1 MDISDK
7 YYMQNYIIR
16 YICRITKKLIHPSN
30 KINVMKKASFLS
42 IAFICLAVAG
52 AKAQTYSTAVGAKF
66 YAGNGSIG
74 GINIR
79 HLTATHT
86 ALEGSLLFFSGA
98 VGLEGLYEYQAPIPG
113 AEGLQYF
120 VGGGGM
126 LAFGT
131 GRYNDNSTSFALR
144 LTGGV
149 DYKFADAPIDVSLGF
164 DPFFYLAPSTGS
176 NLSLGIGLRYVIK

>member
-1 MDISDK
+1 MK
-7 YYMQNYIIR
+7 
-16 YICRITKKLIHPSN
+16 
-30 KINVMKKASFLS
+30 KINLLFALILFT
-42 IAFICLAVAG
+42 VAG
-52 AKAQTYSTAVGAKF
+52 ASAQTYSTAIGAKF
-66 YAGNGSIG
+66 YTGNGSVG

-79 HLTATHT
+79 HSTAEHT
-86 ALEGSLLFFSGA
+86 ALEGSLLFFSGG
-98 VGLEGLYEYQAPIPG
+98 VGIEGLYEYQAPIAG
-113 AEGLQYF
+113 AEGLQYY

-126 LAFGT
+126 LGFGT
-131 GRYNDNSTSFALR
+131 GKFNHNSTSFALR